1 LKKLGLDVVFNA
13 KADWNDL
20 KVAFT
25 DTEARFILAAA
36 HGSRTGSMKTRDQNK
51 FGPADATM
59 SENLKKVVFESCK
72 LGTESAKSAW
82 TEALGSHVDI
92 VGWEDEIGVPFDEMI
107 KYNSNGGYFDGRNT
121 YSLQKDLDEVFGKGN
136 E

>member
-25 DTEARFILAAA
+25 DAEARFILAAA
-36 HGSRTGSMKTRDQNK
+36 HGKRSGTMETRDEKK
-51 FGPADATM
+51 FTPEDATM
-59 SENLKKVVFESCK
+59 LVGLKKVVFESCK
-72 LGTESAKSAW
+72 LGTESAKGAW
-82 TEALGSHVDI
+82 SEALGSHVDI

-121 YSLQKDLDEVFGKGN
+121 YSLQKDLNEVFGK
-136 E
+136 EKE